1 VPNMA
6 AADGLRHM
14 SFFYQSLADYR
25 AALSP
30 FVRAGLAH
38 REPVLLAVPQPSVAL
53 PDWPA
58 GSSAL
63 LTVTDMA
70 ELGRNPARIIPA
82 LRSFAERHLGHRA
95 RIITE
100 SVWPG
105 RSPAE
110 AQEAARNDALVDLA
124 LADMRATV
132 VCPFA
137 ATGLPAAA
145 LSDATRAHQWQLQQ
159 EAVRPNSQYS
169 ALDNAPA
176 AISVPLAPVPPEAD
190 TVQYTTDLRPVRAM
204 VTAAC
209 HRAGLS
215 VMQTTDMTLAVSE
228 IAANTLRHTK
238 AGGVTQAW
246 LCDGELLCQISD
258 TGHITDPLAG
268 ILKPAADQPGGL
280 GLWLVNQLCDL
291 VELRTG
297 DTGTVIRL
305 HIRIQRGQADRA
317 FAAPDV

>member
-1 VPNMA
+1 MPDMA
-6 AADGLRHM
+6 AADGLRHT
-14 SFFYQSLADYR
+14 SFFYRSLADYQ
-25 AALSP
+25 AALGS
-30 FVRAGLAH
+30 FVRAGLAR
-38 REPVLLAVPQPSVAL
+38 REPVLLAVPRPSVAL

-58 GSSAL
+58 GSSTL

-82 LRSFAERHLGHRA
+82 LRSFADRHLGRRA

-100 SVWPG
+100 SVWSG
-105 RSPAE
+105 RSPA
-110 AQEAARNDALVDLA
+110 QMREAARNDALVDLA
-124 LADMRATV
+124 LADLTATLI
-132 VCPFA
+132 CPFSA
-137 ATGLPAAA
+137 IDLPESA

-159 EAVRPNSQYS
+159 GAVRANSKYS

-176 AISVPLAPVPPEAD
+176 SIGVPLAPVPPEAD

-204 VTAAC
+204 VAAAC

-228 IAANTLRHTK
+228 IAANTLRHTN

-246 LCDGELLCQISD
+246 QCDGELICQISD

-268 ILKPAADQPGGL
+268 VRKPATGQLGGL
-280 GLWLVNQLCDL
+280 GLWLVNQICDL
-291 VELRTG
+291 VELRTS

-305 HIRIQRGQADRA
+305 HIRVQRG
-317 FAAPDV
+317 